1 MWWQEKDCTEK
12 YLVRGLNI
20 CLLHVPGY
28 YLCTFSLSLL
38 RFAVFFVA
46 GEVLLC
52 GLPVPEMAKS
62 KCSGALNLG
71 IIIQ

>member
-1 MWWQEKDCTEK
+1 MWWQEKDSFEK

-38 RFAVFFVA
+38 RFAVF
-46 GEVLLC
+46 L
-52 GLPVPEMAKS
+52 
-62 KCSGALNLG
+62 
-71 IIIQ
+71 